1 MKVEKISEDGKL
13 SVKVEGK
20 IDTVTAPLF
29 AAELQLDGVQDVTV
43 DLAAVEYVSSAGLR
57 VFLNVQKA
65 LLAAGG
71 RLTVSGANESVRRI
85 FTITGFA
92 RIIRFID

>member
-1 MKVEKISEDGKL
+1 MKVEKNCEDGKL

-20 IDTVTAPLF
+20 IDTVTAQLL
-29 AAELQLDGVQDVTV
+29 ATELQLDGVQDVTV
-43 DLAAVEYVSSAGLR
+43 DLAAVEYISSAGLR

-71 RLTVSGANESVRRI
+71 QLSIAGANGSVRRI

-92 RIIRFID
+92 RIIKFID

>member
-1 MKVEKISEDGKL
+1 MKVEKVCEDGKL
-13 SVKVEGK
+13 TVKVEGK
-20 IDTVTAPLF
+20 IDTATAPLF
-29 AAELQLDGVQDVTV
+29 AAELQVDGVKDVIV

-57 VFLNVQKA
+57 VFLNAQKA

-71 RLTVSGANESVRRI
+71 QLSVAGANESVRRI

-92 RIIRFID
+92 RIIKFID

>member
-1 MKVEKISEDGKL
+1 MKVEKVCEDGKL
-13 SVKVEGK
+13 TVKVEGK
-20 IDTVTAPLF
+20 IDTVTAPQF
-29 AAELQLDGVQDVTV
+29 AAELQVDGVKDVVV

-65 LLAAGG
+65 LLPAGG
-71 RLTVSGANESVRRI
+71 QLSVAGANESVRRV

-92 RIIRFID
+92 RIIKFVD